1 VLVLKVA
8 GFGVPALDVLHE
20 ALPVLRV
27 CRAGG
32 EGGAET
38 LGGTDEVLHMSASP
52 QQHEDDVQSAGGR
65 AGQQRHMARERSKSL
80 QGVSASSF
88 QRSAMRRPDPIV
100 TSQFAHTSPTERGDG
115 DQAGARSPV
124 SPMAPPL
131 RRNSLVSRTGSS
143 PNPRVARTISPN
155 SSKPG
160 VARTSSTSPCRT
172 SHHQGVRRK
181 IQPFGTLDLIWH
193 DIFLAGLDEEML
205 TSRPPLQLVVEC
217 RHPSDSSLLSSTAP
231 MSLDT
236 LLCHSTGLTRHEVLL
251 TPQRA
256 GICDSS
262 WGVQE
267 EGSKDGEGGCASQV
281 HSSLGMRVASAK
293 AERAK
298 AELET
303 LIVEG
308 GFGGTGGRM
317 EIEARA
323 LSAHNAARRAA
334 AFKLAREMKLF
345 GKHLDEQDAAGD
357 TPLMRACRDRKLA
370 HARMLLVA
378 GAQVEITNNE
388 VRFPRTKTQH
398 TTGDE

>member
-1 VLVLKVA
+1 MLVLKVA

-52 QQHEDDVQSAGGR
+52 QQHEDDVQSGGR

-155 SSKPG
+155 SSKPR
-160 VARTSSTSPCRT
+160 VARTSSTSPCRA
-172 SHHQGVRRK
+172 SHHLGVRRSL
-181 IQPFGTLDLIWH
+181 QPFGTLDLIWH
-193 DIFLAGLDEEML
+193 DIFLAGLDQEML
-205 TSRPPLQLVVEC
+205 MSSAPLQLVVEC

-251 TPQRA
+251 TPQR
-256 GICDSS
+256 ICDSS
-262 WGVQE
+262 WWVQE

-281 HSSLGMRVASAK
+281 HSSLGMRVAGAK
-293 AERAK
+293 AERTQAG
-298 AELET
+298 LET
-303 LIVEG
+303 LVVEG
-308 GFGGTGGRM
+308 VFGGTGGRL

-334 AFKLAREMKLF
+334 AFKLARETKLF

-378 GAQVEITNNE
+378 GAQVEITNTE